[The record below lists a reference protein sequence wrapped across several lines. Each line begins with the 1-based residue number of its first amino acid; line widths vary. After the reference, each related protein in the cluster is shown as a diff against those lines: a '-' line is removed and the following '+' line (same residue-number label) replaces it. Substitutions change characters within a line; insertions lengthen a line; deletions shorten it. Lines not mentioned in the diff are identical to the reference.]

1 MKKVREHIF
10 GIIIAIFI
18 CMGACTVVFG
28 KSLLVQGGLTSLFW
42 AVAMFVFAYITMVKN
57 QKELELFDAQS
68 KAILID
74 IGVNG
79 VNSDYYGVYDV
90 TTLDKIRA
98 KREKKLRK
106 QVFGVFTIAVI
117 LIICAFICIF

>member
-1 MKKVREHIF
+1 MKKIREHIF
-10 GIIIAIFI
+10 GIIIAMFI

-28 KSLLVQGGLTSLFW
+28 KNLLVQGGLTSLFW
-42 AVAMFVFAYITMVKN
+42 SIALFIFGYITIARN
-57 QKELELFDAQS
+57 ERELESFDAQS

-90 TTLDKIRA
+90 TTLDKMRA
-98 KREKKLRK
+98 KRAKKLRK

-117 LIICAFICIF
+117 LIICAFIFIF

>member
-1 MKKVREHIF
+1 MKKIREHIF

-42 AVAMFVFAYITMVKN
+42 AVAMFIFGYITMGKN

-68 KAILID
+68 KEILID
-74 IGVNG
+74 IGENG
-79 VNSDYYGVYDV
+79 VESDYYGVYDI
-90 TTLDKIRA
+90 TTLDKLRT
-98 KREKKLRK
+98 KRVKKLRK
-106 QVFGVFTIAVI
+106 QVFGVFAIATI
-117 LIICAFICIF
+117 LIICAFTFIF